1 MRYSVDLGDE
11 LYQNVKNTATRKGI
25 KISDYVRKCLRDEVE
40 NDKFILAGGIILN
53 VPNPQIYTCS
63 EEQKMTIVQQLSETA
78 TKLMVINPGLDFG
91 TSELTGFAIQR
102 LFKDTDRN
110 KANFKNALYDKP
122 ATYSWVSD
130 RDKNAYK

>member
-63 EEQKMTIVQQLSETA
+63 EEQKMMIVQQLSETA

-91 TSELTGFAIQR
+91 LSELTGFAIQR

-110 KANFKNALYDKP
+110 KVKFKNALYDKP
-122 ATYSWVSD
+122 ATYGWVSD
-130 RDKNAYK
+130 RD

>member
-11 LYQNVKNTATRKGI
+11 LYQNVKNEATKKGI

-63 EEQKMTIVQQLSETA
+63 EEQKMMIVQQLSETA

-91 TSELTGFAIQR
+91 LSELTGFAIQR
-102 LFKDTDRN
+102 LFKDTDR
-110 KANFKNALYDKP
+110 
-122 ATYSWVSD
+122 
-130 RDKNAYK
+130 DKNAYK

>member
-53 VPNPQIYTCS
+53 IPNPQIYTCS
-63 EEQKMTIVQQLSETA
+63 EEQKMMIVQQLSETA

-91 TSELTGFAIQR
+91 LSELTGFAIQR

-110 KANFKNALYDKP
+110 KVKFKNALYDKP
-122 ATYSWVSD
+122 ATYGWVSD
-130 RDKNAYK
+130 RD

>member
-11 LYQNVKNTATRKGI
+11 LYQNVKNTATRKGS

-53 VPNPQIYTCS
+53 IPNPQIYTCS
-63 EEQKMTIVQQLSETA
+63 EEQKMMIVQQLSETA

-91 TSELTGFAIQR
+91 LSELTGFAIQR

-110 KANFKNALYDKP
+110 KVKFKNALYDKP
-122 ATYSWVSD
+122 ATYGWVSD
-130 RDKNAYK
+130 RD

>member
-1 MRYSVDLGDE
+1 MRYCVDLNDE
-11 LYQNVKNTATRKGI
+11 LYQNMKNEATKKGI
-25 KISDYVRKCLRDEVE
+25 KLCDYVRKCVRDEME

-53 VPNPQIYTCS
+53 IPNPQIYTCS
-63 EEQKMTIVQQLSETA
+63 DEQKMMIVRALSETA

-110 KANFKNALYDKP
+110 KANFKNNSYDKS

>member
-63 EEQKMTIVQQLSETA
+63 EEQKMMIVQSLSETA

-91 TSELTGFAIQR
+91 MSELTGFAIQR
-102 LFKDTDRN
+102 LFKDTDRD
-110 KANFKNALYDKP
+110 KANFKNNSYDKS